1 VAAALVVVTGDDGS
15 AAWKLRPEANKAATV
30 SQVAL
35 EPAENESNPIDETML
50 DNGRD
55 ACKENVVRA
64 RGKRETVEKVVRGL
78 RVRVAGRKHLRLV
91 LRTPFL
97 LKIHDLLD
105 LHQKSA
111 VDLCQ
116 FENQPDGEAGSPCAV
131 FIFGRGA
138 IVAGSQWPPGRHLF
152 PSEMSRNRN
161 VKLEIALCSRS
172 IPRKRRTWFIK
183 NKSCWKP
190 GATARCTT

>member
-1 VAAALVVVTGDDGS
+1 
-15 AAWKLRPEANKAATV
+15 
-30 SQVAL
+30 
-35 EPAENESNPIDETML
+35 ML

-116 FENQPDGEAGSPCAV
+116 FENQPDGEAGSPCAA
-131 FIFGRGA
+131 FIFWRFYRCGTTMIASSSPKAGCGTGR
-138 IVAGSQWPPGRHLF
+138 IEP
-152 PSEMSRNRN
+152 
-161 VKLEIALCSRS
+161 
-172 IPRKRRTWFIK
+172 
-183 NKSCWKP
+183 
-190 GATARCTT
+190 